1 MSTGHVL
8 TEEERNSWIVFI
20 KVTLSALYS
29 TKNITVLYYLIVNI
43 YEFSV
48 ACCAKEENIPIKL
61 KLLQNITLNP
71 SWKQFCLKLY
81 TLRGLI
87 VHAPYNVDKDSII
100 TVLCSD
106 EFENLIKEFMP
117 ELQDDFKDL
126 ILGYSRYV

>member
-8 TEEERNSWIVFI
+8 TEEERNYWIIFI
-20 KVTLSALYS
+20 KGTLGALYA
-29 TKNITVLYYLIVNI
+29 TKDVNVLYYLIVNI

-61 KLLQNITLNP
+61 KLLQNLKLNP
-71 SWKQFCLKLY
+71 NWRQFCLKLY

-87 VHAPYNVDKDSII
+87 VHAPYNVDKDSIV

-106 EFENLIKEFMP
+106 EFEILIKEFMP
-117 ELQDDFKDL
+117 EIHSDFLDL
-126 ILGYSRYV
+126 ILGYSRYI